1 MPFRRPSLPES
12 QPSRVA
18 NHDVEQIAV
27 KDEVSFASGADVDG
41 TLHDLNPAEVR
52 SKIVAEKLVMIARD
66 VDQPDAFAPC
76 GGALD
81 DVVMLLRPG
90 QLDLSRQPSTMSPTR

>member
-1 MPFRRPSLPES
+1 MPFRRPSLQES

-18 NHDVEQIAV
+18 NHDVERIAV
-27 KDEVSFASGADVDG
+27 KDEVSFASGADVDR

-66 VDQPDAFAPC
+66 VDQPDAFSYLAEEL
-76 GGALD
+76 LD
-81 DVVMLLRPG
+81 DVVMLLRPV
-90 QLDLSRQPSTMSPTR
+90 PA